1 MLKSNHYPIH
11 DISIGE
17 HLSQASPRPE
27 NQPRPRNSDHKSTRP
42 RFYSILLVVFILF
55 AVVFIFAR
63 MAEIEQMGRLL
74 ASISANYLI
83 LALVAEGLWLVVASL
98 IYQNNFK
105 IVGIKE
111 GFKHTFFLSSS
122 ANFANVVTPSWG
134 MAGLA
139 VFWADAEHRGYSK
152 GSATVVCTLYMIFE
166 YLSLLLVIS
175 LGFFSL
181 LKRSLLGWPLIS
193 SALVLFAFV
202 IFMVYMLFL
211 GLRYPDK
218 FRAFFVGASRFLN
231 RLVRALIRR
240 EFLPLSSA
248 ETFTDTAIE
257 SINLLQSQWRKLMVP
272 FGLAMVNKVILI
284 TILMLMFTAFKE
296 PFTPG
301 ILIAGFS
308 LCYLFFYASPTP
320 AGIGIVEGVM
330 TLALKSLGVPL
341 ASATLITLSF
351 RGFTFWLPLLVGFT
365 SFRFLSREEGKE
377 VFRIQPEDEIT
388 PQVAESLIKE
398 GK

>member
-27 NQPRPRNSDHKSTRP
+27 NQSRPKSSEHKSIRP

-55 AVVFIFAR
+55 AAVFIIAR

-74 ASISANYLI
+74 ASISANFLV
-83 LALVAEGLWLVVASL
+83 LALVAEGLWMVVASL
-98 IYQNNFK
+98 IYQKNFK
-105 IVGIKE
+105 IVGVKE

-181 LKRSLLGWPLIS
+181 LKRRLLGWPLIS

-218 FRAFFVGASRFLN
+218 FRTFFVGASRFLN

-257 SINLLQSQWRKLMVP
+257 SINILQSQWRKLMVP

-284 TILMLMFTAFKE
+284 TILMLMFIAFKE
-296 PFTPG
+296 PFSPG

-398 GK
+398 EE

>member
-1 MLKSNHYPIH
+1 
-11 DISIGE
+11 
-17 HLSQASPRPE
+17 
-27 NQPRPRNSDHKSTRP
+27 
-42 RFYSILLVVFILF
+42 
-55 AVVFIFAR
+55 
-63 MAEIEQMGRLL
+63 MGRLL
-74 ASISANYLI
+74 ASISGVYLV
-83 LALVAEGLWLVVASL
+83 LALVLESLWIIIASL
-98 IYQNNFK
+98 IYQQNFK
-105 IVGIKE
+105 IIGISE
-111 GFKHTFFLSSS
+111 NYKHTFLLSTS

-139 VFWADAEHRGYSK
+139 VFWADAQHRGYSK

-166 YLSLLLVIS
+166 YCSLLLVVA

-193 SALVLFAFV
+193 SALALFGFV

-211 GLRYPDK
+211 GMRYPDR
-218 FRAFFVGASRFLN
+218 FRGFFVGISRMLN
-231 RLVRALIRR
+231 RLVRAVIRR
-240 EFLPLSSA
+240 EFLPLRSA

-257 SINLLQSQWRKLMVP
+257 SINLLKSKWRGLIFP
-272 FGLAMVNKVILI
+272 FGLAMLNKVILI
-284 TILMLMFTAFKE
+284 IILMLMFIAFKE

-351 RGFTFWLPLLVGFT
+351 RGFTFWLPLLVGFI

-377 VFRIQPEDEIT
+377 AFLIQPEEEIT
-388 PQVAESLIKE
+388 DQIAEALIE
-398 GK
+398 GGK